1 MEGQM
6 DIVITKEKSG
16 VAVKSYLLGE
26 LKISAAMLRH
36 LKFLEDGILV
46 NARHVTVRYIL
57 REGDVLSVKTEDF
70 GAEEKITPSDIPLE
84 VVFED
89 DDVVVPA
96 KPPFMPTHPSHGHYG
111 DTAAN
116 ALCFRYK
123 REGEP
128 FVFRPVNRLD
138 RNTSGL
144 LLVARNRIAAARL
157 FKFMKDGRINKE
169 YLALLDGT
177 LPHTEGEIETYMKRT
192 EASIIVRRVCSA
204 DEGGDYALTK
214 YKVVFSDGRHT
225 LVLASPI
232 TGRTHQLRVHFAHM
246 GAAIVGDDIY
256 GKESEYIAR
265 HALHAFRLS
274 FPHPA
279 TEETVV
285 ASSALPEDM
294 KCLVRALFGEE
305 GALAAR
311 EALSYICNGEDIL

>member
-1 MEGQM
+1 M

-36 LKFLEDGILV
+36 LKFLDDGILV
-46 NARHVTVRYIL
+46 NSAHVTVRYIL

-157 FKFMKDGRINKE
+157 LIEGNTYNKV
-169 YLALLDGT
+169 
-177 LPHTEGEIETYMKRT
+177 IEKT
-192 EASIIVRRVCSA
+192 
-204 DEGGDYALTK
+204 
-214 YKVVFSDGRHT
+214 
-225 LVLASPI
+225 
-232 TGRTHQLRVHFAHM
+232 
-246 GAAIVGDDIY
+246 DI
-256 GKESEYIAR
+256 
-265 HALHAFRLS
+265 
-274 FPHPA
+274 
-279 TEETVV
+279 
-285 ASSALPEDM
+285 SSAT
-294 KCLVRALFGEE
+294 
-305 GALAAR
+305 
-311 EALSYICNGEDIL
+311 LSRVSRCVQYGNGYKKFIK